1 MTSTTVES
9 LLGKA
14 GDLAAHFAAGAPERE
29 RTRRSPVEEFDEIHR
44 SGILAATV
52 PTEFG
57 GPGGAPSVGAEIVRI
72 LSTADGSIGQVPQ
85 NHFAFVRWIGAAGT
99 AEQKERLF
107 AEVLN
112 GGHIANAQAER
123 HGRTAADTA
132 TTLTYQGDG
141 TWLLR
146 GTKYYATGSPFATYL
161 AVTATVDEDADGVTP
176 GVWAAFIPKASPG
189 ITVVDDWDAVGQRLT
204 GSGTVTLD
212 NVVVT
217 TGDLIS
223 RDRVWAAGGYG
234 AYSQLLHV
242 GIDTGI
248 ARGTLTTGLDIA
260 RRLARPWTDAEV
272 ERAVDDPL
280 TLQNAGELEV
290 AVFGAEAA
298 FASAGRAVD
307 ELLSGERD
315 DRAEVSLHVAKAKI
329 IADAAVLTVSTHVFE
344 LTGTRATAP
353 DLQLDRFW
361 RNARTHTLHD
371 PVRWKKQHIGRYVLR
386 GQEPPLGSIL

>member
-1 MTSTTVES
+1 MTSTTVEEI
-9 LLGKA
+9 LAKA
-14 GDLAAHFAAGAPERE
+14 RDLASGFAADAPERE
-29 RTRRSPVEEFDEIHR
+29 KTRRSPVEEFDEIHR
-44 SGILAATV
+44 SGILTATV
-52 PTEFG
+52 PADFG

-85 NHFAFVRWIGAAGT
+85 NHFAFVRWIDAAAT
-99 AEQKERLF
+99 PEQKERLF

-123 HGRTAADTA
+123 NGRTAADTA

-141 TWLLR
+141 TWLLK
-146 GTKYYATGSPFATYL
+146 GVKYYATGSPFATYL
-161 AVTATVDEDADGVTP
+161 AVTATVDAGADGVTP
-176 GVWAAFIPKASPG
+176 GIWAAFIPKDSPG

-212 NVVVT
+212 NVTVT

-223 RDRVWAAGGYG
+223 RDQVWAAGGYG

-248 ARGTLTTGLDIA
+248 ARGAVTTGLDIA
-260 RRLARPWTDAEV
+260 RTIARPWTDAQV

-280 TLQNAGELEV
+280 TVQNAGELEV
-290 AVFGAEAA
+290 TVFGAEAA

-315 DRAEVSLHVAKAKI
+315 DRSEVSLHVAKAKI
-329 IADAAVLTVSTHVFE
+329 IADAAVLAVTTRVFE
-344 LTGTRATAP
+344 LIGTRGTAP

-371 PVRWKKQHIGRYVLR
+371 PIRWKKQHIGRYVLR